1 MVLKLSVDFVF
12 CTDDSTNI
20 AKLRIQYEGSSK
32 SSSTTEVVNNRGLL
46 GALMDNEVLIRCH
59 TGIVFCVTFTYNFSL
74 HIYTTTSI
82 KALDGIYSD

>member
-1 MVLKLSVDFVF
+1 MVLKLSVDFVY
-12 CTDDSTNI
+12 CTDDSTNL

-46 GALMDNEVLIRCH
+46 GALMDNEVIRCH
-59 TGIVFCVTFTYNFSL
+59 TGIVFCVTFTYIFSL

-82 KALDGIYSD
+82 KGLNGIYGD